1 MEVLND
7 ILGYRDRKIYQD
19 DQCFSFSLDSVI
31 LANLVSLRFRDKKIL
46 DLGTGNGVIPLILS
60 LRTNQSI
67 VGVELQEKLSS
78 MAWKSVCYNHLE
90 EQISIVHMDMKEYAM
105 SVESDSFDVITCN
118 PPYFKY
124 TDQTIPNFSYEK
136 FLARH
141 EVTITLGDVFC
152 ICRKLLKNG
161 GKFAIV
167 HRADRLLELFDEF
180 RKNNIEPKR
189 VRFIYENIHKET
201 TLVFIEGVKNGKAGL
216 KVEQP
221 FVLYNEDGVETDE
234 YQSMLREVR

>member
-167 HRADRLLELFDEF
+167 HRADCWSCLMNLGRIILNQKGFGLFMKIFIRRQLWYLL
-180 RKNNIEPKR
+180 R
-189 VRFIYENIHKET
+189 VLRM
-201 TLVFIEGVKNGKAGL
+201 VKL
-216 KVEQP
+216 
-221 FVLYNEDGVETDE
+221 D
-234 YQSMLREVR
+234 